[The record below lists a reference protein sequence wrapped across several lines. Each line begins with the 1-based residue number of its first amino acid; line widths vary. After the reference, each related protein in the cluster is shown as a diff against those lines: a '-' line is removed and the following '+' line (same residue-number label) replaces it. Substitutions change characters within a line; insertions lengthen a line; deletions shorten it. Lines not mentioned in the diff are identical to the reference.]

1 MGVRAK
7 PRCHSIMLK
16 KNDGKKIFNDK
27 YDMSMNSSDMENPRL
42 SHKNFFKKNNIKKN
56 MFIQGK
62 FDNFLEEDS
71 HFNNKINE
79 LSNNKDKNKLTK
91 NKITKIM
98 TKLNCEEKELLMEDE
113 KYMERF
119 IQHITNKINKPK

>member
-1 MGVRAK
+1 MGVGVRVK

-27 YDMSMNSSDMENPRL
+27 YDISMNSSNMENLRL
-42 SHKNFFKKNNIKKN
+42 SYKNLFKKYNIKKY

-79 LSNNKDKNKLTK
+79 LSNTVFRIVLDFGHFL
-91 NKITKIM
+91 
-98 TKLNCEEKELLMEDE
+98 
-113 KYMERF
+113 
-119 IQHITNKINKPK
+119 